1 MARLASVPL
10 GSLRLGTLFG
20 ALVLAGCGG
29 ASRDP
34 GTEAWLRVSGAQ
46 YVSGRVT
53 SSPGGPRVLAL
64 NLSRSAAARGDSSLH
79 VSGSLASDANAVALW
94 LEGDRGFWLLPAG
107 LPDVTI
113 PDAPT
118 FAVTAALARD
128 APVGPRSLAVAAL
141 STKGVAGPV
150 ATAELEVLAVAEPT
164 GALVISLSW
173 DTAADLD
180 LHVVDPSGV
189 EIWSRNPNSWTP
201 VPGAP
206 LDPFAWQTG
215 GLLDLDSNSGCVID
229 GRNKENVTW
238 QLAPPAGHY
247 LVRVDTP
254 SLCGQSA
261 AHWTL
266 RTTREGKPLSA
277 VAGVSGADATR
288 PPHDLGAGVVA
299 LEFDLP

>member
-1 MARLASVPL
+1 LAS
-10 GSLRLGTLFG
+10 
-20 ALVLAGCGG
+20 ACGG

-46 YVSGRVT
+46 YVSGGVV
-53 SSPGGPRVLAL
+53 SSTGPQVLAL
-64 NLSRSAAARGDSSLH
+64 NLSRSAAVRGDSALH
-79 VSGSLASDANAVALW
+79 VSGSLAPEANAVALW
-94 LEGDRGFWLLPAG
+94 LEGDQGFWLLPAG

-113 PDAPT
+113 PDALT

-128 APVGPRSLAVAAL
+128 APVGPRRLGVAAL
-141 STKGVAGPV
+141 SIEGVAGPL
-150 ATAELEVLAVAEPT
+150 ATAELEVLAAAEPT
-164 GALVISLSW
+164 GTLVISLNW

-189 EIWSRNPNSWTP
+189 EIWARNPNSWMP

-206 LDPFAWQTG
+206 LDPFAWQQG
-215 GLLDLDSNSGCVID
+215 GLLDLDSNARCVID
-229 GRNKENVTW
+229 GRNRENVAW
-238 QLAPPAGHY
+238 QVDPPSGHY

-254 SLCGQSA
+254 SLCGQSS

-266 RTTREGKPLSA
+266 RTTRAGQPGSA
-277 VAGVSGADATR
+277 VAGVSTAVSTQL
-288 PPHDLGAGVVA
+288 PHDLGAGVLA